1 MHPQCMLLG
10 QNVQWY
16 QYIILVED
24 KIYLFFSK
32 FGRFLT
38 NHDDPAAP
46 YPRLSGTPVANSVGE
61 KDPSLIMIKF
71 QRNW

>member
-1 MHPQCMLLG
+1 MHTQCMLLG

-24 KIYLFFSK
+24 KIYLFVSK

-38 NHDDPAAP
+38 NHIDPTAP
-46 YPRLSGTPVANSVGE
+46 YPRLSWTPVENSVGE
-61 KDPSLIMIKF
+61 KDPS
-71 QRNW
+71 